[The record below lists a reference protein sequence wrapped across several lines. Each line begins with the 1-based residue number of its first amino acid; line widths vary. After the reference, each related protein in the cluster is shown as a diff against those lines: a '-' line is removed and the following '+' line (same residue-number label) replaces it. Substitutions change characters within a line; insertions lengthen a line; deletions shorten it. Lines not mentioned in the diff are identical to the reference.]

1 MFKVRM
7 LALAAV
13 GACLMAN
20 AQAQQN
26 LYGGVTLSMIN
37 YEEEGFPSVNPTAL
51 GIKLGSK
58 FHPNLA
64 AEVRLGIGASSDS
77 VTFEGLPVDIEV
89 DNYVGAYLK
98 GLVPL
103 SPVVSVYGLVGYT
116 RGEITASV
124 LGFSAS
130 DSDSDVSIGLGIEVD
145 VANNVQLG
153 IEWARLFDGPGY
165 TVNAITGALNFKF

>member
-1 MFKVRM
+1 MSTVRM

-37 YEEEGFPSVNPTAL
+37 YEEEGLPSVSPTTV
-51 GIKLGSK
+51 GIKFGSK

-77 VTFEGLPVDIEV
+77 LTIQGIPIDIEV

-103 SPVVSVYGLVGYT
+103 SPVVSVYGLIGYT
-116 RGEITASV
+116 RGELTASAF
-124 LGFSAS
+124 GNSIS
-130 DSDSDVSIGLGIEVD
+130 ESESDVSFGLGIEVD
-145 VANNVQLG
+145 VASNVSLAV
-153 IEWARLFDGPGY
+153 EWARLFDGPEY